1 MQKRIKMINTVNPK
15 NRIINTIME
24 KQKHHM

>member
-15 NRIINTIME
+15 NRNINTIME